1 MKNYWRLLMAWT
13 NKDIKQ
19 YIKSE
24 VNMKTKEIL
33 VNYID
38 TKQQIKINIK

>member
-1 MKNYWRLLMAWT
+1 MTWT

-38 TKQQIKINIK
+38 TKTQVKIIVK

>member
-1 MKNYWRLLMAWT
+1 MKNCWRLLMAWAD
-13 NKDIKQ
+13 KDIKH

-33 VNYID
+33 INYID

>member
-1 MKNYWRLLMAWT
+1 MAWT
-13 NKDIKQ
+13 NKEIKQ

-38 TKQQIKINIK
+38 TKTQVKIIFK

>member
-1 MKNYWRLLMAWT
+1 MAWT
-13 NKDIKQ
+13 NKEINQ

-24 VNMKTKEIL
+24 VNMKTKEII

-38 TKQQIKINIK
+38 TKTEVKIKMEK

>member
-1 MKNYWRLLMAWT
+1 MAWT
-13 NKDIKQ
+13 NKEIKQ

-24 VNMKTKEIL
+24 VKMKTKEIL

-38 TKQQIKINIK
+38 TKTQIKIKLGK

>member
-1 MKNYWRLLMAWT
+1 MSWT
-13 NKDIKQ
+13 NKEIKQ

-38 TKQQIKINIK
+38 TKTQIKIKLGK

>member
-1 MKNYWRLLMAWT
+1 MAWT
-13 NKDIKQ
+13 NKEIKQ

-24 VNMKTKEIL
+24 VKMKTKEIL

-38 TKQQIKINIK
+38 TKQQIKIKLK